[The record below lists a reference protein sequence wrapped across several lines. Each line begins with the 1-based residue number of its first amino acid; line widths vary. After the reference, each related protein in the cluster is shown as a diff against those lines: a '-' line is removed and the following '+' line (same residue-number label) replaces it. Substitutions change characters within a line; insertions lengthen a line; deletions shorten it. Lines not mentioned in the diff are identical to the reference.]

1 MMIDTE
7 SKPTDPDLR
16 LDRAGKML
24 TKPTRK
30 PAIAIARSIVTRYL
44 LLVESNDLGQRRNS
58 IATEDMSEYH
68 SPR

>member
-16 LDRAGKML
+16 FNRAGKML
-24 TKPTRK
+24 TKPTNK

-44 LLVESNDLGQRRNS
+44 LLVESDDLG
-58 IATEDMSEYH
+58 
-68 SPR
+68 

>member
-16 LDRAGKML
+16 FNRAGKML
-24 TKPTRK
+24 TKPTNK

-44 LLVESNDLGQRRNS
+44 LLVESDDLGQCRNS
-58 IATEDMSEYH
+58 IATENMPEYH